1 MSIIN
6 SNIGIWQVFKI
17 TTTLIITLAL
27 AFLLFQLREIL
38 MVLFAAIIIASAIRP
53 LVEGLTRARI
63 HQGIAILSVYL
74 LIFGGIIGLVIV
86 LAPSIISLIVELF
99 STGLLVA
106 KLRSFMNQLSTFG
119 WDRYSGSLP
128 SFILPTQLQTL
139 IDMASDTA
147 QQQAWPL
154 ARDTIITIGQILLVF
169 VMGFYWL
176 TAREQILSLLLR
188 LSPLSRRSYVE
199 LIWND
204 VEKTLGAFVRVQV
217 ILILVVGGAAY
228 VGLVILGI
236 PYAPALAIIAGLTEA
251 IPLVGPFLGAIP
263 AVLVGFTIS
272 PTIGLLI
279 AGWYLLIQQLE
290 GNILVPKIMEHQV
303 GLNPL
308 LVLIALIAGGI
319 LNGIAGALLAV
330 PIAGAL
336 QVIVRHLLID
346 PTLKSNAPQ
355 VENGIV
361 IFDADKPEEATELKY
376 IVAS

>member
-1 MSIIN
+1 
-6 SNIGIWQVFKI
+6 
-17 TTTLIITLAL
+17 
-27 AFLLFQLREIL
+27 
-38 MVLFAAIIIASAIRP
+38 
-53 LVEGLTRARI
+53 
-63 HQGIAILSVYL
+63 
-74 LIFGGIIGLVIV
+74 
-86 LAPSIISLIVELF
+86 
-99 STGLLVA
+99 
-106 KLRSFMNQLSTFG
+106 
-119 WDRYSGSLP
+119 
-128 SFILPTQLQTL
+128 
-139 IDMASDTA
+139 
-147 QQQAWPL
+147 
-154 ARDTIITIGQILLVF
+154 
-169 VMGFYWL
+169 MGFYWL
-176 TAREQILSLLLR
+176 TAREQILNLLLR

-204 VEKTLGAFVRVQV
+204 VEKTLCAYVRDQV
-217 ILILVVGGAAY
+217 ILIVVIGVAAY

-272 PTIGLLI
+272 PTTGLLI

-308 LVLIALIAGGI
+308 LVMIALIAGGT
-319 LNGIAGALLAV
+319 LNGMVGALLAV

-361 IFDADKPEEATELKY
+361 IFDADKREEITELKY
-376 IVAS
+376 VVVG